1 MTLCLTIFIS
11 YACHT
16 ISRKI
21 IKFNILLLTT
31 SFVVKLIWLILYVN
45 NLWNPAHNYDF
56 PVMSGAYLKISLSFV
71 FLSQVTVLALI
82 YYFLTQM
89 HINEME
95 VYTITLG
102 SKFIYMQSG
111 SNLQGTAKDPLGTA
125 LQHVFNPNVLPES
138 R

>member
-1 MTLCLTIFIS
+1 MTLCLTISIS

-16 ISRKI
+16 TNRKI
-21 IKFNILLLTT
+21 IKLYILLLTT
-31 SFVVKLIWLILYVN
+31 SFVVKFIWLILYVN

-56 PVMSGAYLKISLSFV
+56 PTMNGAYLKISLFFV
-71 FLSQVTVLALI
+71 FLSQITVLVLI

-111 SNLQGTAKDPLGTA
+111 SNLQGTSKDPLGAA
-125 LQHVFNPNVLPES
+125 LEHVFNPNVPPES